1 MFVLA
6 ELVQS
11 ERGRVGDE
19 EPEDAPTRR
28 PRSDGLLLR
37 LAQSNSQELLKTCP
51 SSIEHSKGTVAG
63 IDQCPGLFDQVT

>member
-28 PRSDGLLLR
+28 PRSDGLLL
-37 LAQSNSQELLKTCP
+37 
-51 SSIEHSKGTVAG
+51 
-63 IDQCPGLFDQVT
+63 